1 MITPSP
7 PDYFLQC
14 ANTSLCRSLCGP
26 EWQAFQAADTN
37 ASAMPTIQITTE
49 SLFFPGVYDHALSL
63 SNATAITEVDG
74 NGTCTTRVN
83 NQPQDFAV
91 AVAQLDAYALS
102 VAIYCIPQVLVKKGI
117 QHVVAFNLRLSQA
130 PGIGVYLA
138 TTGNYGP
145 FTLPGD
151 LMSAAFVDAQHLALL
166 ARVGST
172 DILLIANRLG
182 LLQLPPLDPLIPSS
196 QTLLRI
202 TGIWPVLGNIVVN
215 ALVRSFQGNALV
227 GDVLNFRYQITG
239 NGSRWYPCTADLSP
253 FSGQYWFTGVTDPS
267 VTLFFLLPK
276 AQGQPVYSVTFQYI
290 ASDLQI
296 LDLAP
301 LDELNRFPFQV

>member
-14 ANTSLCRSLCGP
+14 ANTSLCQSLCAD

-74 NGTCTTRVN
+74 NGTCTKRVN

-102 VAIYCIPQVLVKKGI
+102 VAIYCIP
-117 QHVVAFNLRLSQA
+117 QA

-151 LMSAAFVDAQHLALL
+151 LMSAAFVDARHLALL

-253 FSGQYWFTGVTDPS
+253 FTGQYWFTGVTDPS

>member
-14 ANTSLCRSLCGP
+14 ANTSLCQSLCAD

-74 NGTCTTRVN
+74 NGTCTKRVN

-102 VAIYCIPQVLVKKGI
+102 VAIYCIP
-117 QHVVAFNLRLSQA
+117 QA

-151 LMSAAFVDAQHLALL
+151 LMSAAFVDARHLALL

-239 NGSRWYPCTADLSP
+239 NGSRWYPSTADLSP

-301 LDELNRFPFQV
+301 LDELNRFPFQA

>member
-26 EWQAFQAADTN
+26 EWQAFQAADTT

-74 NGTCTTRVN
+74 NGTCTKRVN

-91 AVAQLDAYALS
+91 AVAQLDAYTLS
-102 VAIYCIPQVLVKKGI
+102 VAIYCIP
-117 QHVVAFNLRLSQA
+117 QA

-151 LMSAAFVDAQHLALL
+151 LMSAACVDARHLALL
-166 ARVGST
+166 ARGGST

-276 AQGQPVYSVTFQYI
+276 AQGHPVYSVTFQYI

>member
-74 NGTCTTRVN
+74 NGTCTKRAN

-102 VAIYCIPQVLVKKGI
+102 VAIYCIPQ
-117 QHVVAFNLRLSQA
+117 A

-138 TTGNYGP
+138 TTGSYGP

-151 LMSAAFVDAQHLALL
+151 LMSAAFVDSAHLALL

-202 TGIWPVLGNIVVN
+202 TGIWPVLGNLVVN
-215 ALVRSFQGNALV
+215 ALVRSFQGAALV

-239 NGSRWYPCTADLSP
+239 NSSTWYPCTADLSP
-253 FSGQYWFTGVTDPS
+253 FTGQYWFTGVADPS

-276 AQGQPVYSVTFQYI
+276 AQGQPVYSVTFQFI
-290 ASDLQI
+290 AADLQI

-301 LDELNRFPFQV
+301 LDELDQFPFQA

>member
-14 ANTSLCRSLCGP
+14 ANTSLCQSLCAD

-74 NGTCTTRVN
+74 NGTCTKRVN

-91 AVAQLDAYALS
+91 AVAQLDAYTLS
-102 VAIYCIPQVLVKKGI
+102 DAIYCIP
-117 QHVVAFNLRLSQA
+117 QA

-151 LMSAAFVDAQHLALL
+151 LMSAAFVDARHLALL

-276 AQGQPVYSVTFQYI
+276 AQGHPVYSVTFQYI

-301 LDELNRFPFQV
+301 LDELNRFPFQA

>member
-74 NGTCTTRVN
+74 NGTCTTRAN

-91 AVAQLDAYALS
+91 AVAQLDAYALA
-102 VAIYCIPQVLVKKGI
+102 VAIYCIP
-117 QHVVAFNLRLSQA
+117 QA

-138 TTGNYGP
+138 TTGSYGP

-202 TGIWPVLGNIVVN
+202 TGIWPVLGNLVVN

-301 LDELNRFPFQV
+301 LDELNRFPFQA

>member
-1 MITPSP
+1 VITPSP

-14 ANTSLCRSLCGP
+14 ANTSLCQSLCAD

-49 SLFFPGVYDHALSL
+49 SLFFPGVYDHALAL

-74 NGTCTTRVN
+74 NGTCTKRVN

-102 VAIYCIPQVLVKKGI
+102 VAIYCIPQ
-117 QHVVAFNLRLSQA
+117 A

-138 TTGNYGP
+138 TTGDYGP

-151 LMSAAFVDAQHLALL
+151 LMSAAFVDARHLALL

-202 TGIWPVLGNIVVN
+202 TGIWPVLGNLVVN

>member
-14 ANTSLCRSLCGP
+14 ANTSLCQSLCAD

-74 NGTCTTRVN
+74 NGTCTTRAN

-102 VAIYCIPQVLVKKGI
+102 VAVYCVP
-117 QHVVAFNLRLSQA
+117 QA

-151 LMSAAFVDAQHLALL
+151 LMSAAFVDSAHLALL

-202 TGIWPVLGNIVVN
+202 TGIWPVLGNLVVSRFFPVDPVFHLKLRPPQVN

-276 AQGQPVYSVTFQYI
+276 AQGQPVYSVTFQFI

-301 LDELNRFPFQV
+301 LDELDQFPFQA

>member
-14 ANTSLCRSLCGP
+14 ANTSLCQSLCAD

-49 SLFFPGVYDHALSL
+49 SLFFPGVYDHALAL

-102 VAIYCIPQVLVKKGI
+102 VAIYCIPQ
-117 QHVVAFNLRLSQA
+117 A

-151 LMSAAFVDAQHLALL
+151 LMSAAFVDARHLALL

-202 TGIWPVLGNIVVN
+202 TGIWPVLGTIVVN

-301 LDELNRFPFQV
+301 LDELNRFPFQA

>member
-14 ANTSLCRSLCGP
+14 ANTSLCQSLCAD

-74 NGTCTTRVN
+74 NGTCTKRVN

-102 VAIYCIPQVLVKKGI
+102 VAIYCIP
-117 QHVVAFNLRLSQA
+117 QA

-151 LMSAAFVDAQHLALL
+151 LMSAAFVDARHLALL

-202 TGIWPVLGNIVVN
+202 TGIWPVLGNLVVN
-215 ALVRSFQGNALV
+215 ALVRSFQGTALV
-227 GDVLNFRYQITG
+227 GDVLNFRYQI
-239 NGSRWYPCTADLSP
+239 NSNSSSWYPCTADLSP

-276 AQGQPVYSVTFQYI
+276 AQGHPVYSVTFQYI